1 MKEMK
6 KIKNKIK
13 TGSKEKGTSS
23 EKMIEFTFHA
33 PEVREIYLAGEFNYW
48 DTHSL
53 PMKKDKDGV
62 WKAKIKLPP
71 GRYEYKLLA
80 ENVWV
85 EDIPGTELVSN
96 PFGTQN
102 FVIWV
107 K

>member
-1 MKEMK
+1 MVKKEKK
-6 KIKNKIK
+6 KIKSKGKEEK
-13 TGSKEKGTSS
+13 TF
-23 EKMIEFTFHA
+23 EFTLNA
-33 PEVREIYLAGEFNYW
+33 PEAREVYLASEFNYW

-53 PMKKDKDGV
+53 LMKKDKDGV
-62 WKAKIKLPP
+62 WKAKFKLPP
-71 GRYEYKLLA
+71 GRYEYKLCA
-80 ENVWV
+80 DNVWV